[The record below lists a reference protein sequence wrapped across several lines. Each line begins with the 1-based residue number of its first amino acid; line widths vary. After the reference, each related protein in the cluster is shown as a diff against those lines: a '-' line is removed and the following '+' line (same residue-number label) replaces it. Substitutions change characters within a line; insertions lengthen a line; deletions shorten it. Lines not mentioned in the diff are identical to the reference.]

1 MAIPRDADMHPELL
15 SPVKLQLK
23 QKGLCQGRF
32 AWYRAVRAEACRVQQ
47 ALAESLKRRMAPVL
61 KSVIGPWWMAQHDT
75 ASEVATSAR
84 DSFQAAF
91 PGTRH
96 QEALSFCASDVSTIL
111 SPPVS
116 QPQWALEQQ
125 CSQ

>member
-1 MAIPRDADMHPELL
+1 MHSVLL
-15 SPVKLQLK
+15 CPIILQL
-23 QKGLCQGRF
+23 QQGSLWQGSI

-75 ASEVATSAR
+75 ASEVAASAR

-91 PGTRH
+91 PGARH
-96 QEALSFCASDVSTIL
+96 QEALSFCAPDVSTVP
-111 SPPVS
+111 SPPI
-116 QPQWALEQQ
+116 
-125 CSQ
+125 